1 MKTDPSVEMGNL
13 GGDNASAF
21 ELYNYNKNNR
31 KYLDAFNAT
40 TQEVYNER
48 IKFHQEVSG
57 LDFTKLR
64 NCTMMIGDTLMLIPP
79 QNIRSLSSIDYE
91 RVNIMRGKGSL
102 LKNNTNR
109 EMFLEVDLFFYNED
123 GINGIDTLVAL
134 PNGEEVTYY
143 MNGLRSLIAQ
153 FR

>member
-1 MKTDPSVEMGNL
+1 
-13 GGDNASAF
+13 
-21 ELYNYNKNNR
+21 
-31 KYLDAFNAT
+31 
-40 TQEVYNER
+40 
-48 IKFHQEVSG
+48 
-57 LDFTKLR
+57 
-64 NCTMMIGDTLMLIPP
+64 MLIPP

-91 RVNIMRGKGSL
+91 RVSIMRGKGSL

-153 FR
+153 FKVAPYLPIENQFINDVLGIEAVSLVYLSVSTVEGIP